1 MARNTTALAVASN
14 EKTAV
19 LERVVVQGDLSQLQ
33 PAERVAGHPQ
43 EVVFVYWFWW
53 GIKCLVFMC
62 ILFAG
67 LPVWLILSIMDVF
80 PMRWLAEKLELDLL

>member
-1 MARNTTALAVASN
+1 M
-14 EKTAV
+14 
-19 LERVVVQGDLSQLQ
+19 
-33 PAERVAGHPQ
+33 AGHPQ

-62 ILFAG
+62 IVFAG

-80 PMRWLAEKLELDLL
+80 PMRWLAEKLDLL

>member
-1 MARNTTALAVASN
+1 MLATL
-14 EKTAV
+14 K
-19 LERVVVQGDLSQLQ
+19 RWPQ
-33 PAERVAGHPQ
+33 PSAPSHRTRRVAGHPQ

-62 ILFAG
+62 IVFAG

-80 PMRWLAEKLELDLL
+80 PMRWLAEKLDLDLL